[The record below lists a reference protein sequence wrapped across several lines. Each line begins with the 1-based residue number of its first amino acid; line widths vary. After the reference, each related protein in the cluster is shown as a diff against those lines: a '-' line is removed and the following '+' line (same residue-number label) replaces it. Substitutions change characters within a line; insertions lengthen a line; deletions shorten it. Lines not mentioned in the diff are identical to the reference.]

1 MFEKRTSLMSL
12 CQTFADATDNEAR
25 SALILKVA
33 TALSGATVEV
43 EEEADGRPLAEQ
55 FSEFMEEIASASTEK
70 NPKGVLCH
78 FKGAPRPAV
87 YESRGNYL
95 DVVDEPIV
103 DPLLRLRGSA
113 DGDLLPV
120 EEVGVLTGAGG
131 TGKSTL
137 ASDIALAVAGEK
149 PPLLSPIEAVGS
161 GEVLWVSFEE
171 RLGRIAA
178 RMKARVGEN
187 DPAIGRIRG
196 VALGGRPMFG
206 PAETK
211 GGGAFYNARPKAL
224 PGWDAIDAEIDLMRE
239 PPRLVVLDPALAAFV
254 GEPNAASPVREFIT
268 ELKTRIA
275 EKYGCAVLL
284 IAHATKSDLAGPF
297 DRILAGGSAAWT
309 DAPRACLT
317 LTHGSGGRGDD
328 PGARTLAVLKANA
341 GPAFI
346 WTPLTP
352 DRPAGKWIVGF
363 KMTCDHWLAK
373 DEWKETKKRKARVR
387 AKGAKAN
394 GAGLRANGGATNGAE
409 QGRKNGGE
417 QDTPQSGV
425 GNGSGDD
432 TLAV

>member
-1 MFEKRTSLMSL
+1 M
-12 CQTFADATDNEAR
+12 
-25 SALILKVA
+25 
-33 TALSGATVEV
+33 
-43 EEEADGRPLAEQ
+43 
-55 FSEFMEEIASASTEK
+55 
-70 NPKGVLCH
+70 
-78 FKGAPRPAV
+78 
-87 YESRGNYL
+87 
-95 DVVDEPIV
+95 
-103 DPLLRLRGSA
+103 
-113 DGDLLPV
+113 
-120 EEVGVLTGAGG
+120 LTGAGG

-284 IAHATKSDLAGPF
+284 IGACDEERSSWAVRPHSGWRIGRVDRCASRLPDADPWQWRQRRRPRRTNSRRAEGECGSGVHLDTAHPRATCGQVDRRLQDDVRPLAGQ
-297 DRILAGGSAAWT
+297 
-309 DAPRACLT
+309 
-317 LTHGSGGRGDD
+317 GRVEGNEEAKGT
-328 PGARTLAVLKANA
+328 GARERCESERCRTAREW
-341 GPAFI
+341 GCDERCR
-346 WTPLTP
+346 T
-352 DRPAGKWIVGF
+352 RP
-363 KMTCDHWLAK
+363 
-373 DEWKETKKRKARVR
+373 KERRHS
-387 AKGAKAN
+387 
-394 GAGLRANGGATNGAE
+394 E
-409 QGRKNGGE
+409 
-417 QDTPQSGV
+417 
-425 GNGSGDD
+425 
-432 TLAV
+432 